1 MKKLI
6 IAVCVIAIIA
16 VIAYFFVQY
25 KPQPK
30 PTFEEEGYLLDDS
43 LNTVLQQELEKV
55 SVDQTAFNAEVEN
68 EMVNSLSLFYY
79 E

>member
-16 VIAYFFVQY
+16 VIAYFLVQY

-30 PTFEEEGYLLDDS
+30 PVEEESYVLDDS

-68 EMVNSLSLFYY
+68 ETVNSLSLFYY